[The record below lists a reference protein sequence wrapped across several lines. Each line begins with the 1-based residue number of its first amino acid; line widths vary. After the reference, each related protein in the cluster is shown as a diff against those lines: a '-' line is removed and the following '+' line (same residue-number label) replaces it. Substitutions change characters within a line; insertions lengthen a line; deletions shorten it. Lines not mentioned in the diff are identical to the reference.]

1 MLRTLSIASL
11 VLVNFAVWT
20 RPADYLMTRSLQLFG
35 QAPTLERAEH
45 YAVTGKLAEAL
56 AEYQKLAETHPE
68 NPKIRYEYGM
78 FCYLQSHRLLND
90 LGTPRIELARA
101 VRTELY
107 ASRTLQPAN
116 LHRAREYAII
126 LMDETLFRDPEVL
139 EPALEAWRHV
149 KDVAREMHAQAPDD
163 TGLRTLVAQST
174 LQLARVEARFGSREQ
189 AREHLAELQAISP
202 NFRASEETLLRN
214 ARMFQE

>member
-1 MLRTLSIASL
+1 M
-11 VLVNFAVWT
+11 
-20 RPADYLMTRSLQLFG
+20 
-35 QAPTLERAEH
+35 
-45 YAVTGKLAEAL
+45 
-56 AEYQKLAETHPE
+56 
-68 NPKIRYEYGM
+68 
-78 FCYLQSHRLLND
+78 
-90 LGTPRIELARA
+90 
-101 VRTELY
+101 
-107 ASRTLQPAN
+107 
-116 LHRAREYAII
+116 
-126 LMDETLFRDPEVL
+126 L